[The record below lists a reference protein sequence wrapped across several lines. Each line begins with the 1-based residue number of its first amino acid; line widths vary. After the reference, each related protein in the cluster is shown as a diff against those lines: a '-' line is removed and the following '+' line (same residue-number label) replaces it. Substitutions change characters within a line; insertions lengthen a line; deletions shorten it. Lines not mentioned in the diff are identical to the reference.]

1 VAAITLIIGRKLGQ
15 KLRELRPTKE
25 KRITIG
31 VVGLKE
37 FNYVFFS

>member
-1 VAAITLIIGRKLGQ
+1 MGRKLGQ
-15 KLRELRPTKE
+15 KPRGLWPTKE

-37 FNYVFFS
+37 FNYVSFS